1 MLSENQLYISAS
13 LQDFLPTGLDN
24 TSPVSPVGTYSI
36 EEASKYPWI
45 TGQNISGYAYVMSK
59 NSNGGTFAVEH
70 WAVTLNENNEFSL
83 IFSGESP
90 DIEENSVTELFCSGF
105 NKEGSKDIYLPDNWI
120 NQSGEKVDLNI
131 NDKFYQQEIFNI
143 GEPDLSYKIT
153 EDVSLTYI
161 DNVDSAVSREYNT
174 FEGWE
179 IDTNEEGFFSY
190 YLKLN
195 DDDVVNDD
203 FVFVDR
209 GPVFYISRYFIDAF
223 YKERDPEFDIAN
235 PKNIL
240 IKKGKHDNRQ
250 KSFSDRNYDEAP
262 ITNPFNTGQ
271 NLDFGDPSWFLNES
285 YILKEIPSESMFL
298 EQEELSLF
306 ERDESYV
313 PTREN
318 LIQFEQDST
327 LNLSPITGRYEF
339 RGETECKY
347 AKDFFRY
354 GENRNW
360 QEDWTKNNDR
370 YSNYL
375 TPLNFLHNIIKR
387 INYSQINI
395 SGSSLDN
402 FLNDKLGSN
411 YLNEKQISLNIKDS
425 NKIKIGYN
433 ENCNVFQRRFYY
445 YGGGEAYVEWS
456 LHHRNKNNPS
466 ILYDTIYR
474 RLYSID
480 DFFTYNNINYSV
492 FEFVPFLDF
501 GMEPVSWVK

>member
-153 EDVSLTYI
+153 EDISLTYI

-240 IKKGKHDNRQ
+240 IKKGKHDNHQ

-347 AKDFFRY
+347 AKDF
-354 GENRNW
+354 
-360 QEDWTKNNDR
+360 
-370 YSNYL
+370 
-375 TPLNFLHNIIKR
+375 
-387 INYSQINI
+387 
-395 SGSSLDN
+395 
-402 FLNDKLGSN
+402 LGT
-411 YLNEKQISLNIKDS
+411 EKIETGR
-425 NKIKIGYN
+425 KIG
-433 ENCNVFQRRFYY
+433 
-445 YGGGEAYVEWS
+445 
-456 LHHRNKNNPS
+456 LK
-466 ILYDTIYR
+466 ITIG
-474 RLYSID
+474 IQI
-480 DFFTYNNINYSV
+480 T
-492 FEFVPFLDF
+492 
-501 GMEPVSWVK
+501 